1 MRKTG
6 WGQLALALV
15 SARIFSEAT
24 ALPDTDIIYGMQ
36 RYTVILLSFVLTA
49 IAYIPLY
56 LISRK
61 YENESFIDIA
71 VRKNRVVAA
80 IFGIVFIISIIV
92 AMSETSLRAYYYT
105 TSTIFEASPSPLMFV
120 IISAVVIYAL
130 FKGAEATVRTGVLV
144 CAALI
149 LLLILVFIALFSE
162 IRLNNLYLAVVDRP
176 TTFFGEVLREF
187 SKNSE
192 LLIYAVLCGGVREKA
207 HRSIITYLSVSC
219 GALLLMTFMYN
230 TILGEYME
238 SVNFPFY
245 TLASI
250 SDISVFQRLNGI
262 DTVVWTSAAIIKL
275 SLFAIAVKTI
285 TEKCFWG
292 RKAAYIC
299 SASAVLVSSGLS
311 LFFAGELSA
320 FGVILMIK
328 ETSLPLIVPGTL
340 IPLATLIMGLNNKKR
355 RVSLEEN

>member
-6 WGQLALALV
+6 WGQLALALF

-36 RYTVILLSFVLTA
+36 RYSVIILSFVLTA
-49 IAYIPLY
+49 VLYIPLY
-56 LISRK
+56 IISRK
-61 YENESFIDIA
+61 NDGSFIDIA
-71 VRKNRVVAA
+71 VSKNKAVAV
-80 IFGIVFIISIIV
+80 IFGIVWIAAILIS
-92 AMSETSLRAYYYT
+92 MSETALRAYYYT

-130 FKGAEATVRTGVLV
+130 FKGTEATVRTGVIV
-144 CAALI
+144 SAAFI
-149 LLLILVFIALFSE
+149 LLLILVLVSLFSE
-162 IRLNNLYLAVVDRP
+162 IETKHLYLSVLDRP

-207 HRSIITYLSVSC
+207 HRSIVTYLSVSC

-262 DTVVWTSAAIIKL
+262 DTIVWTSAAIIKL
-275 SLFAIAVKTI
+275 SLFALSVKTLI
-285 TEKCFWG
+285 EKCFG
-292 RKAAYIC
+292 NENAAYIC
-299 SASAVLVSSGLS
+299 ATVSVLASSGLS
-311 LFFAGELSA
+311 LFFADELSA
-320 FGVILMIK
+320 FGVILLIK
-328 ETSLPLIVPGTL
+328 ETSLPLIIVGGI
-340 IPLATLIMGLNNKKR
+340 IPLAALIMSVVKKKR
-355 RVSLEEN
+355 RISLEEN